1 MTERSRLSLKK
12 KAEDI
17 QVTERLHKI
26 LASSGV
32 ASRRSVEDRI
42 ARGDVR
48 INGEVAQIGAQI
60 SAGDRIQIDDKTLI
74 VKAVP
79 GSYGRVL
86 IYNKPDGEVTS
97 RNDPEGRPTV
107 FEKLP
112 KLRGARWISIGR
124 LDINTQGLL
133 IFTSNGELAHR
144 LSHPTHGFK
153 REYVC
158 RIHGEPGQDV
168 LDRLLAGIEL
178 EDGPARFD
186 VIEPM
191 ESAGGTNEWFR
202 VEISEGRNREVRRLW
217 EAVGFTVS
225 RLKRSRFGPF
235 SLPKGLHR
243 GELAEMS
250 DEDVEAVCKDIGL
263 TAPPPT
269 LVAEDESARKLRRVK
284 ASGGLVVAPGQKRLK
299 AERAYIGYLGGHI
312 IGEEKTA
319 GSRHERKMR
328 HSPDDRFDPR
338 AAKRNAMKGKK
349 GGKGRAGPGRERGP
363 RMALPDYEAQPTFT
377 YDPMTGAFSKSS
389 ATLPQAGNL
398 PGGRGR
404 RGAPGA
410 GGEAQPGTG
419 IGAGRRRGR
428 KERGPRPGGGG
439 AIQPALDTT
448 QLFKSEPSYRPPV
461 YSSIIDPETGEVD
474 GNRVL
479 PEGSEAPR
487 AAAGPGAGRE
497 RGPGQQRQRGMQGQ
511 PRERGQ
517 GRERGPAG
525 APRERAPGR
534 ERQPGQLRERPP
546 GPAHSQEVAE
556 PGEGQ
561 PAVPNA
567 GAPGAAPGGGK
578 RRRRFRRRRGGGSN
592 AAGAPRGG
600 GSDGAQGSSPPAG
613 AGEPGNSGND

>member
-12 KAEDI
+12 KAEDL

-48 INGEVAQIGAQI
+48 INGEVAQVGAQI
-60 SAGDRIQIDDKTLI
+60 SAGDRIQIDDKALV

-158 RIHGEPGQDV
+158 RIHGEPSQEV
-168 LDRLLAGIEL
+168 LDRLLAGVEL

-186 VIEPM
+186 VIEAM
-191 ESAGGTNEWFR
+191 DSAGGSNEWFR

-250 DEDVEAVCKDIGL
+250 EEDVESVCKDMGL

-269 LVAEDESARKLRRVK
+269 LVAEDENARKLRRVK
-284 ASGGLVVAPGQKRLK
+284 AAGGLAVAPGQKRLK

-312 IGEEKTA
+312 IGEEKT
-319 GSRHERKMR
+319 GGRHERTTR

-338 AAKRNAMKGKK
+338 AARRKGMKGKK
-349 GGKGRAGPGRERGP
+349 GGMGRGGPGRERGP

-377 YDPMTGAFSKSS
+377 YDPMTGAFAKSAAPPPGS
-389 ATLPQAGNL
+389 NQ
-398 PGGRGR
+398 PGGRR
-404 RGAPGA
+404 RGGGGQGGDAQPGA
-410 GGEAQPGTG
+410 GQ
-419 IGAGRRRGR
+419 GAGRRRGR
-428 KERGPRPGGGG
+428 KERGPRQGAGPAQPG
-439 AIQPALDTT
+439 IDTA
-448 QLFKSEPSYRPPV
+448 QLFKSEPGYRPPV

-474 GNRVL
+474 GNRVM
-479 PEGSEAPR
+479 PEGQEAPR
-487 AAAGPGAGRE
+487 
-497 RGPGQQRQRGMQGQ
+497 QHQGQ

-517 GRERGPAG
+517 GQPRQRGPQGQSRERGQGQGRGQQGQPRDRG
-525 APRERAPGR
+525 QPGQQRGQGPQRERPQGPPRERA
-534 ERQPGQLRERPP
+534 
-546 GPAHSQEVAE
+546 
-556 PGEGQ
+556 EGQ
-561 PAVPNA
+561 PPSDDLGNAVGSQGPAPGNA
-567 GAPGAAPGGGK
+567 GAAPGGGK
-578 RRRRFRRRRGGGSN
+578 RRRRFRRRRGGG
-592 AAGAPRGG
+592 GG
-600 GSDGAQGSSPPAG
+600 AG
-613 AGEPGNSGND
+613 AGNNAGGGNAGTGGNPPSMSADPGNGD

>member
-1 MTERSRLSLKK
+1 MTEKSRLSLKK
-12 KAEDI
+12 KAEDVH
-17 QVTERLHKI
+17 VTERLHKI
-26 LASSGV
+26 LAASGV

-48 INGEVAQIGAQI
+48 INGEVAQVGAQI
-60 SAGDRIQIDDKTLI
+60 SAGDRIQIDDKTLV

-158 RIHGEPGQDV
+158 RIHGEPTQEV
-168 LDRLLAGIEL
+168 LDRLLAGVEL

-191 ESAGGTNEWFR
+191 ESAGGTNEWYR

-250 DEDVEAVCKDIGL
+250 EEDVEAVCKEMGL

-269 LVAEDESARKLRRVK
+269 LTVEDENARKLRRVK
-284 ASGGLVVAPGQKRLK
+284 ATGGLAVGPGQKRLK
-299 AERAYIGYLGGHI
+299 AERAYLGYLGGHI
-312 IGEEKTA
+312 IGDEKVGART
-319 GSRHERKMR
+319 ERKQR

-338 AAKRNAMKGKK
+338 AARRAKYKAQAQAQRKTGK
-349 GGKGRAGPGRERGP
+349 GGRGLPGGGRGDRQP
-363 RMALPDYEAQPTFT
+363 RVALPDFEAQPTFT
-377 YDPMTGAFSKSS
+377 YDPLTGNFLTTPANR
-389 ATLPQAGNL
+389 AGSL
-398 PGGRGR
+398 QPGGGR
-404 RGAPGA
+404 RR
-410 GGEAQPGTG
+410 GGDEANAQGQPA
-419 IGAGRRRGR
+419 GAGRRRRGR
-428 KERGPRPGGGG
+428 KDRGGGGRPGGAG
-439 AIQPALDTT
+439 QPAHDHPQ
-448 QLFKSEPSYRPPV
+448 QLFKSGPGYRPPV
-461 YSSIIDPETGEVD
+461 YTSFIDPETGEVD
-474 GNRVL
+474 GNRT
-479 PEGSEAPR
+479 APVGNDTPR
-487 AAAGPGAGRE
+487 VGPVDR
-497 RGPGQQRQRGMQGQ
+497 P
-511 PRERGQ
+511 PR
-517 GRERGPAG
+517 PARV
-525 APRERAPGR
+525 P
-534 ERQPGQLRERPP
+534 RQPPVTTDESGNGS
-546 GPAHSQEVAE
+546 GPE
-556 PGEGQ
+556 
-561 PAVPNA
+561 A
-567 GAPGAAPGGGK
+567 GAPGGGK
-578 RRRRFRRRRGGGSN
+578 RRRRFRRRRRGGGEGAGNQSGGGS
-592 AAGAPRGG
+592 
-600 GSDGAQGSSPPAG
+600 
-613 AGEPGNSGND
+613 PGNTAAPTLSADPGPRDD